1 MRKEY
6 FLLKTQIMKYLLLLL
21 PFIFFACGTGK
32 EVKTAEL
39 ALPIINP
46 ALSEKQLSLIT
57 ETIRQYPDGS
67 NFAVALIDGDRLSF
81 QGVERHHNRLIP
93 TENSQA
99 VFEIGSI
106 TEVFTV
112 HLLLNALRDGQIDS
126 LDAPIAP
133 HLDFKIREDRPLT
146 FKQLANHTS
155 GLSHSLSATVFSAK
169 NPYKSYDYEKFT
181 GLLGRLSSWTAEP
194 GEKYQYSNLGVGLLG
209 YTLRQ
214 VHEESFENL
223 LRKQIFE
230 PLKMNNSTTKRNKI
244 RNKLVPAYNWK
255 GRRTKNWD
263 LGELEGA
270 GAILSTVADL
280 AKYAQWNFKALQG
293 DLSLMKEE
301 TITVNDTLAVGLGW
315 FIRKSENKPPF
326 LWHKGETGGYKAE
339 MAIDPDQQ
347 KSVIILTN
355 AGATNNP
362 KRDQIDQL
370 CFDLMKT
377 LYD

>member
-1 MRKEY
+1 
-6 FLLKTQIMKYLLLLL
+6 MKYLLLLFPIL
-21 PFIFFACGTGK
+21 FLACSTGR
-32 EVKTAEL
+32 EVKPAEL
-39 ALPIINP
+39 AFPIVNP
-46 ALSEKQLSLIT
+46 ALSDQQLNLIT
-57 ETIRQYPDGS
+57 ETIRQFPNGS
-67 NFAVALIDGDRLSF
+67 NFAVALLDGDRIRF

-93 TENSQA
+93 SENAQA

-106 TEVFTV
+106 TKVFTV
-112 HLLLNALRDGQIDS
+112 HLLLNALHAGRIES
-126 LDAPIAP
+126 LDSTIAP
-133 HLDFKIREDRPLT
+133 HLDFKLRENRPIT

-155 GLSHSLSATVFSAK
+155 GLSNSLSASVFSAK

-181 GLLGRLSSWTAEP
+181 GLLARPYSWSAAP
-194 GEKYQYSNLGVGLLG
+194 GEKYEYSNLGMGLLG

-214 VHEESFENL
+214 VHQESYEDL

-230 PLKMNNSTTKRNKI
+230 PLKMNNSTTKRKKI
-244 RNKLVPAYNWK
+244 KSKLVPAYNWK

-263 LGELEGA
+263 LSEMEGA

-280 AKYAQWNFKALQG
+280 ARYAQWNFSALQG
-293 DLSLMKEE
+293 DLALMKEE
-301 TITVNDTLAVGLGW
+301 TVAVNETLAVALGW
-315 FIRKSENKPPF
+315 FINIAENERPF

-355 AGATNNP
+355 VGATNNP
-362 KRDQIDQL
+362 KGGLIDQL
-370 CFDLMKT
+370 CFDLMET

>member
-1 MRKEY
+1 
-6 FLLKTQIMKYLLLLL
+6 MKYLSLFFPLV
-21 PFIFFACGTGK
+21 FFACSSTRD
-32 EVKTAEL
+32 VKPAEL
-39 ALPIINP
+39 ALPIVNP
-46 ALSEKQLSLIT
+46 ALAEKQLLLIT
-57 ETIRQYPDGS
+57 ETIRQFPNGS

-99 VFEIGSI
+99 AFEIGSI

-112 HLLLNALRDGQIDS
+112 HLLMNALRDGRIEGLDS
-126 LDAPIAP
+126 TITP
-133 HLDFKIREDRPLT
+133 HLDFKLKENRSLT

-169 NPYKSYDYEKFT
+169 NPYKSYDYDKFT
-181 GLLGRLSSWTAEP
+181 GLLGRLSTWSGEA
-194 GEKYQYSNLGVGLLG
+194 GEKYEYSNLGVGLLG

-214 VHEESFENL
+214 IHEESFENL

-230 PLKMNNSTTKRNKI
+230 PLKMNNSTTKRKKI
-244 RNKLVPAYNWK
+244 NSELVPAYNWK

-270 GAILSTVADL
+270 GAILSTVTDL
-280 AKYAQWNFKALQG
+280 AKYAQWNFTALQG
-293 DLSLMKEE
+293 DLALMKKE
-301 TITVNDTLAVGLGW
+301 TVAVNETLAVALGW
-315 FIRKSENKPPF
+315 FINKAENERPF

-339 MAIDPDQQ
+339 MAIDPNQQ

-355 AGATNNP
+355 VGATNNP
-362 KRDQIDQL
+362 KGGLIDQL